1 MSKRPII
8 IEPDPILRKKSQSLE
23 NVDNDLRKL
32 LDEKV
37 KESMYGFGWVWVSVS
52 FVLIFVLGYGM
63 LTEQKDER
71 NEEYI
76 NICKKKRQS

>member
-1 MSKRPII
+1 
-8 IEPDPILRKKSQSLE
+8 
-23 NVDNDLRKL
+23 
-32 LDEKV
+32 
-37 KESMYGFGWVWVSVS
+37 MYGFGWVWVSVS